1 VSTILESVVT
11 LTRITCGHCGVPF
24 AIPETFR
31 AEKASAGGDFYCPN
45 GHCRTYSETEIV
57 RLRKEKARLEAAVLA
72 KQAEANQQRE
82 RYFAEQREHE
92 KTQKKM
98 TRLKKRTAAGVCPCC
113 QRTFQQLSRHM
124 KTKHI
129 EFVKEHGIPVPEPE
143 KVA

>member
-1 VSTILESVVT
+1 M
-11 LTRITCGHCGVPF
+11 
-24 AIPETFR
+24 PETYR
-31 AEKASAGGDFYCPN
+31 QQRQEDGQTFYCPN
-45 GHCRTYSETEIV
+45 GDPRAYVEPEID
-57 RLRKEKARLEAAVLA
+57 RLRKETARLQAAVLA

-124 KTKHI
+124 KTKHV

-143 KVA
+143 KAA